1 MPIYRHLEGDSVVVH
16 FEVEMPGQDGPVRIA
31 GDWNDWRPEA
41 MAVEGV
47 GVYRARVVLSPGNS
61 YRFRYLLADGTWTND
76 FTADDFVENPFG
88 GYDALIRL

>member
-1 MPIYRHLEGDSVVVH
+1 MPIYRQLEGEHVVVQ
-16 FEVEMPGQDGPVRIA
+16 FEVEMPGQRGPVRIA
-31 GDWNDWRPEA
+31 GDWNDWQPEP
-41 MAVEGV
+41 MACDG
-47 GVYRARVVLSPGNS
+47 GDLYRASVVLAPNAS